1 VTHAR
6 PSLLPRPARLTIGL
20 AGCAALALAG
30 CGSQAADTGG
40 SSGSGA
46 PLTLRLGFLPNLSH
60 APALLGVEK
69 GVFAQDLGANVTL
82 KTQTFNAGPA
92 EMTALVAG
100 SLDAAFVGPSP
111 VINAFLRSKGGALRI
126 VAGATSGGAGLVV
139 RSDENITSAEQL
151 RGKTL
156 ATPQLGNTQDVALR
170 AYLKVHGLA
179 TDPQGGGDV
188 KVAPTDNA
196 TILQLFKQKQI
207 DGAWVP
213 EPFLTRLIQ
222 EAGGTL
228 LVDEAT
234 LWPAG
239 KFTTTVL
246 VVSTSFL
253 DAHADAVKGLIQGDL
268 DAIAIAANQP
278 ADAKVAVND
287 QLGKLTQKKLATAV
301 LDAAWARLTFT
312 ADPLAASTQTS
323 ADKAKAVGLIAGDV
337 QLKGLFDL
345 RILND
350 VLRSRGQATVDAAG
364 LGQN

>member
-1 VTHAR
+1 M
-6 PSLLPRPARLTIGL
+6 RLSSHTAIGVAATAL
-20 AGCAALALAG
+20 ALALAG
-30 CGSQAADTGG
+30 CGSEASGGGG
-40 SSGSGA
+40 STV
-46 PLTLRLGFLPNLSH
+46 TLRLGFLPTLPQ
-60 APALLGVEK
+60 APALMGVEK
-69 GVFAQDLGANVTL
+69 GVFAQDLAASVTL

-92 EMTALVAG
+92 EITALIAG

-111 VINAFLRSKGGALRI
+111 AITAFVKSKGAALRV

-139 RSDENITSAEQL
+139 RNDENIASPEQL

-170 AYLKVHGLA
+170 TYLRAHGLT

-188 KVAPTDNA
+188 KVVPTDNQ
-196 TILQLFKQKQI
+196 TTLQLFKQKQL

-213 EPFLTRLIQ
+213 EPFLSRLIL
-222 EAGGTL
+222 EDGGAL

-239 KFTTTVL
+239 KFPSTVL

-253 DAHADAVKGLIQGDL
+253 ADHPDEVKALVQGDL
-268 DAIAIAANQP
+268 DAIAILDGQA

-287 QLGKLTQKKLATAV
+287 QLEVLTQKKLSTAV
-301 LDAAWARLTFT
+301 LDAAWGRLTFT
-312 ADPLAASTQTS
+312 PDPLAASAQKS
-323 ADKAKAVGLIAGDV
+323 ADDAKAAGLLAGDV

-350 VLRSRGQATVDAAG
+350 LLRSRSEPAVDSAG

>member
-1 VTHAR
+1 VTNTR
-6 PSLLPRPARLTIGL
+6 PRRMRLSSHMALWVAATAL
-20 AGCAALALAG
+20 ALALAG
-30 CGSQAADTGG
+30 CGSEASGGGG
-40 SSGSGA
+40 STV
-46 PLTLRLGFLPNLSH
+46 TLRLGFLPTLPQ
-60 APALLGVEK
+60 APALMGVEK

-92 EMTALVAG
+92 EMTALIAG

-111 VINAFLRSKGGALRI
+111 AINAFVKSRGAALRV

-139 RSDENITSAEQL
+139 RNDENIASPEQL

-170 AYLKVHGLA
+170 TYLRAHGLT

-188 KVAPTDNA
+188 KVVPTDNP
-196 TILQLFKQKQI
+196 TTLQLFKQKQL

-213 EPFLTRLIQ
+213 EPFLSRLIL
-222 EAGGTL
+222 EDGGAL

-239 KFTTTVL
+239 KFTSTVL

-253 DAHADAVKGLIQGDL
+253 ADHPDEVKALVQGDL
-268 DAIAIAANQP
+268 DAIAILDGEA

-287 QLGKLTQKKLATAV
+287 QLEVLTQKKLSTAV
-301 LDAAWARLTFT
+301 LDAAWGRLTFT
-312 ADPLAASTQTS
+312 PDPLAASTQKS
-323 ADKAKAVGLIAGDV
+323 ADDARAAGLLAGDV

-350 VLRSRGQATVDAAG
+350 LLRSRSEPAVDSAG